1 MEDAIATANKPYQLY
16 TRRQLEAVKQ
26 AFFIV
31 MDITELSN
39 EYLLLPIPYIFGPKT
54 SCTMSESDVGR
65 AGERLL

>member
-39 EYLLLPIPYIFGPKT
+39 EYLFWSFTEIVKIG
-54 SCTMSESDVGR
+54 
-65 AGERLL
+65 